1 MKTLIW
7 FKNDL
12 RVNDHQGVSWA
23 LQNSSEILAIY
34 CLNENL
40 APERKKFVME
50 SVEDLR
56 RQLQGLKIE
65 LTVTTL
71 PALGAIP
78 DLVKSQQIQTVL
90 CSKEFNSQ
98 DAFLVSQVTKKI
110 SPIELKTFETSTLLS
125 SEKLPFQISEMPEV
139 FTSFRKLVEKK
150 WHVEPCLPLVLADQ
164 SRHHVTSVQK
174 INQGLVFHGGTC
186 AALNRLDEYF
196 QETKSV
202 SHYKDTRNGLIDM
215 NDSSKF
221 SPWLSLGCLSA
232 RQIYWELKKYED
244 LHGANESTYWLVFE
258 LLWRDY
264 FKFLAEKIK
273 QRLFDFN
280 GLKKN
285 QSEKKFYM
293 KNDLPSKTEQQELF
307 QKWMDGQTED
317 SFINANMIELKCSG
331 WMSNR
336 GRQNVASYL
345 SKTLNVD
352 WTWGSQ
358 FFAERLVDYDCES
371 NWGNWLYVAG
381 VGTDPRDRIF
391 NPQRQAQMYDPH
403 SEYQKIW
410 LNLTKNEACNE

>member
-12 RVNDHQGVSWA
+12 RVNDHQGVTWA
-23 LQNSSEILAIY
+23 LQNSREITAIY
-34 CLNENL
+34 CLDENL
-40 APERKKFVME
+40 SPARKKFVTE
-50 SVEDLR
+50 SIEDLKL
-56 RQLQGLKIE
+56 QLQNLKIE
-65 LTVTTL
+65 LILTSS
-71 PALGAIP
+71 PALGAVSE
-78 DLVKSQQIQTVL
+78 LVKTQHIQTVV

-98 DAFLVSQVTKKI
+98 DAFLISQVSKKI
-110 SPIELKTFETSTLLS
+110 IPCELKIFETSTLLS
-125 SEKLPFQISEMPEV
+125 TEKLPFLISEMPEV

-150 WHVEPCLPLVLADQ
+150 WHVEPCQPLALSIKANNDITPVE
-164 SRHHVTSVQK
+164 K
-174 INQGLVFHGGTC
+174 INHAVVFHGGTQ
-186 AALNRLDEYF
+186 AALNRLDDYF

-202 SHYKDTRNGLIDM
+202 SHYKETRNGLIDI

-221 SPWLSLGCLSA
+221 SPWLSLGCISA
-232 RQIYWELKKYED
+232 RQIYWELKNYED
-244 LHGANESTYWLVFE
+244 QYGANESTYWLVFE

-273 QRLFDFN
+273 QRLFDYD

-285 QSEKKFYM
+285 QPERKFNQ
-293 KNDLPSKTEQQELF
+293 KNNLSSKTEQQELF
-307 QKWMDGQTED
+307 QKWTEGQTED
-317 SFINANMIELKCSG
+317 SFINANMLEFKHSG

-352 WTWGSQ
+352 WTWGAQ
-358 FFAERLVDYDCES
+358 FFAAQLVDYDCES

-381 VGTDPRDRIF
+381 VGTDPRDRVF

-410 LNLTKNEACNE
+410 LSHE